1 MFFLMCIVFIELFVL
16 SLFFKL
22 FFFYKLIFYVMFNR
36 YIWKYFLVGLE
47 SNYDSFYVMKLLK
60 IFLIFI
66 VIYDIE

>member
-1 MFFLMCIVFIELFVL
+1 
-16 SLFFKL
+16 
-22 FFFYKLIFYVMFNR
+22 MFNR

-66 VIYDIE
+66 VIYDIELIGINKVKSEFISYYIV

>member
-1 MFFLMCIVFIELFVL
+1 
-16 SLFFKL
+16 
-22 FFFYKLIFYVMFNR
+22 MFNR

-66 VIYDIE
+66 VTYDIELIVINKVKSEFISYYIV